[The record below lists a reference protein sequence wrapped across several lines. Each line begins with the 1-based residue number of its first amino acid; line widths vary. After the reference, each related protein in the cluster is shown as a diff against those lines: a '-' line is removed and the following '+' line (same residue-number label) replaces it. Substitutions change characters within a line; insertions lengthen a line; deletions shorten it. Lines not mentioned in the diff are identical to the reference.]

1 VVSVTDPYGLILGF
15 LGWKAAMC
23 NCHMFGSVCLN
34 SETMKQK
41 AKKNVRDAFQAEQT
55 RTREFAHGVAREL
68 TDDFKLTETS
78 ISADEERPQPSIFRG
93 NLKHYQLKGM
103 NWLANLYDQVCY
115 LG

>member
-1 VVSVTDPYGLILGF
+1 MHTDPNLLCYDI
-15 LGWKAAMC
+15 
-23 NCHMFGSVCLN
+23 N
-34 SETMKQK
+34 SEAMKQK
-41 AKKNVRDAFQAEQT
+41 AKKNVRDAFQAEQN

-103 NWLANLYDQVCY
+103 NWLANLYDQVC
-115 LG
+115 

>member
-1 VVSVTDPYGLILGF
+1 MLELLCY
-15 LGWKAAMC
+15 AMHTVPNLLC
-23 NCHMFGSVCLN
+23 YDLN

-41 AKKNVRDAFQAEQT
+41 AKKNVCDALQAEQN
-55 RTREFAHGVAREL
+55 RTREYAHGVAHEL

-103 NWLANLYDQVCY
+103 NWLANLYDQVC
-115 LG
+115 